1 MRRQKIE
8 WILLL
13 LTQKEFIM
21 KEHYVLAIDVA
32 KGKSMVSLIGSC
44 GEVLISPY
52 EINHNLND
60 FKNLDERIKKL
71 VDLAKTS
78 DYGYVIMT
86 GCGEEQEMWENIKQ
100 KLINK

>member
-1 MRRQKIE
+1 
-8 WILLL
+8 
-13 LTQKEFIM
+13 M
-21 KEHYVLAIDVA
+21 K
-32 KGKSMVSLIGSC
+32 KWMK
-44 GEVLISPY
+44 
-52 EINHNLND
+52 
-60 FKNLDERIKKL
+60 RIKKL

>member
-1 MRRQKIE
+1 MKK
-8 WILLL
+8 W
-13 LTQKEFIM
+13 M
-21 KEHYVLAIDVA
+21 KEL
-32 KGKSMVSLIGSC
+32 
-44 GEVLISPY
+44 
-52 EINHNLND
+52 
-60 FKNLDERIKKL
+60 KKL

>member
-1 MRRQKIE
+1 MLFLE
-8 WILLL
+8 ENLLKKL
-13 LTQKEFIM
+13 RIISIISEEFDNTDF
-21 KEHYVLAIDVA
+21 YPL
-32 KGKSMVSLIGSC
+32 S
-44 GEVLISPY
+44 Y
-52 EINHNLND
+52 E
-60 FKNLDERIKKL
+60 KMDERIKKL